1 MISKIAMHSRLLQY
15 NQIFASIKSFSKLCA
30 YLLLILAFFFPEY
43 DYKGI
48 TFLDIVTVFLGCVV
62 FADFFLRSSFQL
74 KIVDI
79 YVLLFLFVSA
89 SVIASNNTFFDFLL
103 AIRCVQAAVVYLFFR
118 TYFLKIKQSEFLM
131 FSTLVLSLI
140 DMSFFAHQL
149 YVGYK
154 GYYGYSLLGFY
165 YPLQQLY
172 FALFMLFVLINFD
185 SLASAKRKFTKP
197 LLYSA
202 ISFYFLILF
211 FVGSKIGFTFSVFI
225 GIYILSVCKN
235 KVWRPILISYLLS
248 VALFLMLQVS
258 PFYKKHTA
266 EVEFIIS
273 EVATDQGLYQPN
285 PEVATDQG
293 LYQPNPEVA
302 TDQGLYQPNPEVV
315 RTERN
320 TIENIINRFERFKI
334 DRVLKSIVSR
344 YSISSGKTCS
354 AMGNNIL
361 NYDSELLLRYCKGGI
376 FFLVISIVAFIFL
389 FLILG
394 IPFPLA
400 MPVIISLLTHEV
412 LFVGLSSFVL
422 FFGLGSFVS
431 LKVLEPR
438 EA

>member
-285 PEVATDQG
+285 PEV
-293 LYQPNPEVA
+293 
-302 TDQGLYQPNPEVV
+302 V